1 MVQVNGFVRV
11 DDILVVSVESE
22 FGVIGTFIIVSRNA
36 EELPDESSDKV
47 SARRELVFVHGHLN
61 CQTLSHDGNDIVVR
75 SINKVAREDSSIS
88 VWLQPEDVGVGWV
101 EDESLDGQVAVSS
114 IEPQSSVV
122 NGVWVGGVF
131 VFTITSVDL
140 DVVAVFLILSGI
152 SPVDVLGCVL
162 TLELEVGND
171 TAVSVT
177 LSESGLEEASGA
189 DIVAA
194 VKLVGVEHVAW

>member
-1 MVQVNGFVRV
+1 M
-11 DDILVVSVESE
+11 VVSVESE
-22 FGVIGTFIIVSRNA
+22 FGMISSFIIVSRDS
-36 EELPDESSDKV
+36 EELPDEGSDEV
-47 SARRELVFVHGHLN
+47 STRGELVFVHGHLN
-61 CQTLSHDGNDIVVR
+61 CQTLSHDGNDIVVS

-88 VWLQPEDVGVGWV
+88 VWLQPEDVGVSWV

-114 IEPQSSVV
+114 VEPQSSVV

-131 VFTITSVDL
+131 VFAITSIDL
-140 DVVAVFLILSGI
+140 DVVAVLHVLSGV

-171 TAVSVT
+171 TALSVT
-177 LSESGLEEASGA
+177 LSESGLEESSGA

-194 VKLVGVEHVAW
+194 VKLVGVEHVVW